1 MSYLFE
7 RSDFPELVNATGDE
21 NGIGNPGIVEKDYF
35 VTEALRLIARDFGGV
50 VIFKGGTSLSKGWK
64 LIDRFSEDIDLY
76 VEQAES
82 DEATLARLEQIA
94 NLVASFPGFV
104 GRLGRQETKGASSWT
119 EEFVYKNQ
127 VETLGGIRPV
137 VLLEAGIQSANQP
150 TEARSLKSLLGET
163 LDSRNVDS
171 GTDDRQPFEMRLLH
185 FRRTFVEKLFTLHS
199 RVERAR
205 KQSKELGRDARHYY
219 DLAMLLT
226 RPETK
231 AMLESEEYWAI
242 CGQYRELTATFYPG
256 QVKLLPDGMNL
267 SDSSALFPEPE
278 LKAMLSASYARE
290 AEALC
295 YGKYPSFDEILEG
308 FARMRSSLDIHIS
321 CRGSD

>member
-7 RSDFPELVNATGDE
+7 RSDFPELINATGDE

-35 VTEALRLIARDFGGV
+35 VTEALRLIARDFGEV

-64 LIDRFSEDIDLY
+64 LINRFSEDIDLY

-82 DEATLARLEQIA
+82 DEATLARFEQIA

-104 GRLGRQETKGASSWT
+104 ERLGRQETKGASSWT
-119 EEFVYKNQ
+119 EQFVYRNQ

-137 VLLEAGIQSANQP
+137 VLLEAGIQSADQP
-150 TEARSLKSLLGET
+150 TEVRSLKSLLGET

-171 GTDDRQPFEMRLLH
+171 GTDDRQHFEMRLLH

-199 RVERAR
+199 RVERAK
-205 KQSKELGRDARHYY
+205 KQGKELGRDARHYY

-226 RPETK
+226 EPQTRV
-231 AMLESEEYWAI
+231 MLESEEYGAI
-242 CGQYRELTATFYPG
+242 CGQYRELTAKFYPG

-267 SDSSALFPEPE
+267 SDSSALFPQPE
-278 LKAMLSASYARE
+278 LKAMLAAAYARE
-290 AEALC
+290 ADALC
-295 YGKYPSFDEILEG
+295 YGEYPSFDDILEG
-308 FARMRSSLDIHIS
+308 FAGMRSSLDIHI
-321 CRGSD
+321 